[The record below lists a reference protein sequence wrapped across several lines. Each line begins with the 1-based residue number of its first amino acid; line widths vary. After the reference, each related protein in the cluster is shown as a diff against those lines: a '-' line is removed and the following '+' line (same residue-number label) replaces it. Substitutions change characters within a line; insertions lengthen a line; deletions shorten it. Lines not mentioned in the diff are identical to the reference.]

1 MSLLEARNIGKT
13 FGIKKVLNEIN
24 FDLNENEIVCIL
36 GPSGAGKSTLLKC
49 LAWLEKFDIG
59 SLFLNQK
66 EIIDADKKLNKK
78 NLNQLRDSVG
88 FVFQDF
94 NLFPH
99 FNVYKN
105 ICDAAIKIK
114 KFDKKKVYAEADALL
129 KKFGLYEKKSSY
141 IHELSGGQKQRV
153 AIARA
158 LILKPEIIFLD
169 EPTSALDYELKK
181 DTVLIL
187 KDILRD
193 KKVKSMLI
201 VTHEIL
207 FAKEIADKIIFMDHG
222 NIIETGKNIIDKP
235 KTERLKIFLNK
246 TD

>member
-1 MSLLEARNIGKT
+1 MSLLAAKNIGKT

-36 GPSGAGKSTLLKC
+36 GPSGAGKSTLLRC
-49 LAWLEKFDIG
+49 LAWLEKFDVG
-59 SLFLNQK
+59 SLFLNQN
-66 EIIDADKKLNKK
+66 EIIDADKKINKK
-78 NLNQLRDSVG
+78 NLSQLRTSIG

-99 FNVYKN
+99 FDVYKN

-114 KFDKKKVYAEADALL
+114 KFDKQKVYGEADALL
-129 KKFGLYEKKSSY
+129 KKFGLYEKRNSY
-141 IHELSGGQKQRV
+141 IHELSGGQKQRI

-181 DTVLIL
+181 DIVLTL

-207 FAKEIADKIIFMDHG
+207 FAKEISDKIIFMDHG

-246 TD
+246 ID